1 MQGSQRHL
9 TFFTLGTATWDDA
22 VCVSGAGGFGD
33 TKFNC
38 EFEYEQA
45 GGSAVNT
52 RLALQAVA
60 EAFETKSDTWLCTKL
75 GHSVPQNRFKNL
87 VIEQI
92 GDHHLMD
99 AAFMRDDYAVP
110 KNRIIINQSGR
121 MVLRGKQQVNTP
133 FDDLIIKEIIE
144 AVSKSDLLILHSRYP
159 QLTEIAATTAKDKGI
174 KVILDYSEKDQ
185 SLVERLENV
194 IHLSDYVLTPHD
206 ARLPGMTEDN
216 PDVLFDR
223 LVGDYGKTFVAVSN
237 SSEPVKIFSGGQR
250 TTVQPEH
257 VKAIDLNGAGDVKDA
272 AFGFFVAKGSD
283 PLVAYQKA
291 TVIATFSVQYPG
303 REWIPHLKDHLQNHP
318 LFAQDFTVQQNHDN
332 RAAFSASAEMP
343 VFAPQNG

>member
-22 VCVSGAGGFGD
+22 LCVRNLSTLGD
-33 TKFNC
+33 EKYDC
-38 EFEYEQA
+38 DFEYEQA

-52 RLALQAVA
+52 RLALQAIA
-60 EAFETKSDTWLCTKL
+60 EAFETSSTTWLCTKL
-75 GHSVPQNRFKNL
+75 GHSVKANRYKDYI
-87 VIEQI
+87 IEEI

-110 KNRIIINQSGR
+110 KNRVFINQNGR
-121 MVLRGKQQVNTP
+121 AIFRGKQKINTP
-133 FDDLIIKEIIE
+133 FDELIIREIIE
-144 AVSKSDLLILHSRYP
+144 SVSQSDILILHSRYP

-216 PDVLFDR
+216 PDILFDR

-237 SSEPVKIFSGGQR
+237 SSEPVKIFSNGNR
-250 TTVQPEH
+250 TTIKPEE
-257 VKAIDLNGAGDVKDA
+257 VKAIDLLGAGDTKDA
-272 AFGFFVAKGSD
+272 AFGFFIAKGND
-283 PLVAYQKA
+283 PLIAYEKA

-303 REWIPHLKDHLQNHP
+303 REWIPQLKDFVQTHP
-318 LFAQDFTVQQNHDN
+318 LFAQDFAAQPGHDN
-332 RAAFSASAEMP
+332 RAAFSVSAEMP

>member
-9 TFFTLGTATWDDA
+9 TFFTLGTATWDDV
-22 VCVSGAGGFGD
+22 VCVSGSGRFEDA
-33 TKFNC
+33 KLNC
-38 EFEYEQA
+38 EFEYEQS

-60 EAFETKSDTWLCTKL
+60 QAFETSSNTWLCTKL

-133 FDDLIIKEIIE
+133 FDELIIREIIE
-144 AVSKSDLLILHSRYP
+144 AVSQSDLLILHSRYP

-194 IHLSDYVLTPHD
+194 IHLSDYVLAPHD

-257 VKAIDLNGAGDVKDA
+257 VKAIDLNGAGDAKDA
-272 AFGFFVAKGSD
+272 AFGFFIAKGND
-283 PLVAYQKA
+283 PLAAYKKA
-291 TVIATFSVQYPG
+291 TAIATFSVQHPG
-303 REWIPHLKDHLQNHP
+303 REWIPHLKDFVQTHP
-318 LFAQDFTVQQNHDN
+318 LFAEDFAAQPGRDN
-332 RAAFSASAEMP
+332 PAAFSAAAEMP